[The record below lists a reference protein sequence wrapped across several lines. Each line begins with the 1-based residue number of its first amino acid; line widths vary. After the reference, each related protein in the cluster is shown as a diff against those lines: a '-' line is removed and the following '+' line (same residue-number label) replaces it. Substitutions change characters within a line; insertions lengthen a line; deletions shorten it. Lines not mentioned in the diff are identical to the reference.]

1 MARLLTYLSDRAGS
15 VDEEEL
21 DDDTE
26 RDKKS
31 DEMEETDNAIKV
43 EDMFVYEK
51 TAEQLESDDVIRALI
66 LQLEET
72 NDPMEQIQLAN
83 LIQQEAR
90 TVATAVSQME
100 DGDIYDDD
108 MDMVAELLGDEE
120 DDEKGNEENNN
131 ADHDYMNMVAELLD
145 GEIDDWEGDDE
156 SNNAD
161 HDDIN
166 AIEEPSE
173 SDGEESVKI
182 DDVNDD
188 GMKAVEVV
196 HNESNNN
203 WCYGGYDEE
212 TKDFTQCGK
221 PDCRNCY

>member
-1 MARLLTYLSDRAGS
+1 MLNTRKRLDRIDRVLEVLAKI
-15 VDEEEL
+15 EEEL
-21 DDDTE
+21 SDDTE
-26 RDKKS
+26 QEKEP
-31 DEMEETDNAIKV
+31 DEMEGNDNAIKV

-51 TAEQLESDDVIRALI
+51 TAEQLESDDVVRALI

-108 MDMVAELLGDEE
+108 MDTVAELLGDEE
-120 DDEKGNEENNN
+120 DDEEGNEE
-131 ADHDYMNMVAELLD
+131 
-145 GEIDDWEGDDE
+145 
-156 SNNAD
+156 NNAD

-188 GMKAVEVV
+188 GMKAVEFV
-196 HNESNNN
+196 HNETNNN
-203 WCYGGYDEE
+203 WCYGGYDEK